1 MAISSDTFLVVQET
15 YCFYKKKNKKM
26 NISKDLHGSFIK
38 IEKKRLTNGYS
49 KVDDS
54 CTPYVKVLLEEC
66 IEDGIRKYV
75 NLQNRH

>member
-1 MAISSDTFLVVQET
+1 MS
-15 YCFYKKKNKKM
+15 
-26 NISKDLHGSFIK
+26 ISKDLHGSFIK